1 MERTFFY
8 NRYID
13 DFKVGMLV
21 EYKGKQHRVEKNTGE
36 RVYFGKTHKNWLD
49 LKDVGLAID

>member
-1 MERTFFY
+1 METTFKY

-21 EYKGKQHRVEKNTGE
+21 EYKGKQHIVEKNTGE

>member
-8 NRYID
+8 NRNID
-13 DFKVGMLV
+13 DFKVGMILK
-21 EYKGKQHRVEKNTGE
+21 YKGRLHKVKENTGE

>member
-8 NRYID
+8 NRVID
-13 DFKVGMLV
+13 DFKVGMILK
-21 EYKGKQHRVEKNTGE
+21 YKGRLYKVKENTGE